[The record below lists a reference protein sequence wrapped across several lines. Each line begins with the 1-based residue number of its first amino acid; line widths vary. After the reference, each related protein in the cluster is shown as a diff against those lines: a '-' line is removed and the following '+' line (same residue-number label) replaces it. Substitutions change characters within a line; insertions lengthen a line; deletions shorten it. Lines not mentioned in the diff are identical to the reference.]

1 MVAVGSGFCPQA
13 DAAQQATSK
22 QRYEVIERS
31 FRESKPA
38 PIPLLTAE
46 AAWTLKLNVPPS
58 AGGAMDEDRVYIPLR
73 EELFVAIERETGL
86 LAWMREIETTAPP
99 VVGGGHLFVVSRG
112 HIQAVDAATG
122 EELWSV
128 AVDTP
133 VTAPL
138 TWDNGWLIA
147 LVAPGEV
154 LAFRGTDGHLMWRRS
169 VGATSLHAAVPGGR
183 QNLYLSL
190 SDGRVVALA
199 LSSGELMWERKLP
212 GILSPPAVG
221 KDRVFVG
228 STNNFLY
235 AFAAESGHDA
245 WSWRNGGDVIGAA
258 VDGDVVYFAS
268 LDNIIRAVNRGN
280 GNQRWRKPTGTRPLL
295 PPRAFR
301 GVVLLPGMMPAI
313 TVFVGETGAVMGTQ
327 AAQGDL
333 AGPPLI
339 DTAPKPFTVAFVT
352 ITREGVVEALR
363 PTALMFRETPPIPV
377 AALPGRVVTRERME

>member
-147 LVAPGEV
+147 LVEPG
-154 LAFRGTDGHLMWRRS
+154 
-169 VGATSLHAAVPGGR
+169 
-183 QNLYLSL
+183 
-190 SDGRVVALA
+190 
-199 LSSGELMWERKLP
+199 
-212 GILSPPAVG
+212 
-221 KDRVFVG
+221 
-228 STNNFLY
+228 
-235 AFAAESGHDA
+235 
-245 WSWRNGGDVIGAA
+245 
-258 VDGDVVYFAS
+258 
-268 LDNIIRAVNRGN
+268 
-280 GNQRWRKPTGTRPLL
+280 
-295 PPRAFR
+295 
-301 GVVLLPGMMPAI
+301 
-313 TVFVGETGAVMGTQ
+313 
-327 AAQGDL
+327 
-333 AGPPLI
+333 
-339 DTAPKPFTVAFVT
+339 
-352 ITREGVVEALR
+352 
-363 PTALMFRETPPIPV
+363 
-377 AALPGRVVTRERME
+377 